1 MSRIVNNLFSN
12 IVKYADPEHEV
23 IMGSVCE
30 AQWLKISLS
39 NHCSPDRQVIEKNG
53 IGVDNISEMMRRM
66 GGVCT
71 TEMTEDNYRITLA
84 FPICE

>member
-1 MSRIVNNLFSN
+1 MIRIRM
-12 IVKYADPEHEV
+12 
-23 IMGSVCE
+23 IMRGTK
-30 AQWLKISLS
+30 WFKICLS
-39 NHCSPDRQVIEKNG
+39 NHYSPDRQVIEKNG

-71 TEMTEDNYRITLA
+71 ADMTEDNYRITLA